1 MNVPPRTYNPRP
13 ASPARAGGAASAA
26 PREEGPTTSE
36 TLLDE
41 LGRDPGSV
49 RWEEFAERYA
59 PLIERF
65 VRAES
70 AAHGA
75 AIPTH
80 DRDDLVQETLVAVSR
95 ALPSFRYD
103 PARGRFRGYLCR
115 IVQNLA
121 SRYRRS
127 LAERREALGLDAAM
141 EACGA
146 RAAAARRLDAAQT
159 ALMGR
164 ALALAL
170 HRVFSDG
177 RFRPNTKA
185 VFRRFVVEGRPV
197 GDVAAEFKMRPNAVY
212 QIKDRVLRAAD
223 RVLVEAGKGV
233 RDLDSLVEVL
243 AAGAG
248 LSKPGIRP

>member
-1 MNVPPRTYNPRP
+1 MSSPPFPPPRP
-13 ASPARAGGAASAA
+13 ASPARAGEAASAA

-36 TLLDE
+36 TLLNE

-121 SRYRRS
+121 TRYRRNTG
-127 LAERREALGLDAAM
+127 RRPTAFTTSTRGSCCAACALSGCR
-141 EACGA
+141 CGCS
-146 RAAAARRLDAAQT
+146 RR
-159 ALMGR
+159 
-164 ALALAL
+164 
-170 HRVFSDG
+170 
-177 RFRPNTKA
+177 
-185 VFRRFVVEGRPV
+185 
-197 GDVAAEFKMRPNAVY
+197 
-212 QIKDRVLRAAD
+212 
-223 RVLVEAGKGV
+223 
-233 RDLDSLVEVL
+233 
-243 AAGAG
+243 
-248 LSKPGIRP
+248 

>member
-1 MNVPPRTYNPRP
+1 MLR
-13 ASPARAGGAASAA
+13 
-26 PREEGPTTSE
+26 
-36 TLLDE
+36 E
-41 LGRDPGSV
+41 LGRDPGS
-49 RWEEFAERYA
+49 RLWEAFAAQYA

-70 AAHGA
+70 AHGA
-75 AIPTH
+75 SIPPD
-80 DRDDLVQETLVAVSR
+80 DRDDLVQETMVAVSR

-103 PARGRFRGYLCR
+103 RGKGRFRGYLRR

-121 SRYRRS
+121 IRYRRRQ
-127 LAERREALGLDAAM
+127 AESREALGREAEM
-141 EACGA
+141 EERGG
-146 RAAAARRLDAAQT
+146 RAAAERRDDEAKT
-159 ALMGR
+159 VLMGR

-170 HRVFSDG
+170 HRVFADG

-197 GDVAAEFKMRPNAVY
+197 DAVAEEFKMRPNAVY

-233 RDLDSLVEVL
+233 RDLDSLVDAL

-248 LSKPGIRP
+248 LVDPNPGIRT